1 MQHISVSVDGMS
13 CSNCESKV
21 KEALLRLNGV
31 QSVVVDLSLKK
42 VSVEYDDEKVFLDVI
57 KGTIEDQGYDVK

>member
-1 MQHISVSVDGMS
+1 MKHIAVSVEGMS
-13 CSNCESKV
+13 CSNCEEKI

-31 QSVVVDLSLKK
+31 QSVVVDLNLKK

>member
-31 QSVVVDLSLKK
+31 QSVVVDLKLKK